1 MANRP
6 KKCTNFFGLIFMLS
20 RRLFFKTALLIA
32 ACNLKSCAQR
42 QQKNVFV
49 YLAPPQARGQKNVF
63 VLTENLNEGGVE
75 YDSPA
80 QNVSGK
86 GSFFEQ

>member
-20 RRLFFKTALLIA
+20 RRLLFKTALLIA

-49 YLAPPQARGQKNVF
+49 
-63 VLTENLNEGGVE
+63 LTQNLKEGGVE

>member
-32 ACNLKSCAQR
+32 ACNLNSCAQ
-42 QQKNVFV
+42 QQ
-49 YLAPPQARGQKNVF
+49 QKNVF
-63 VLTENLNEGGVE
+63 VLTQNLKEGGVE

-80 QNVSGK
+80 RDVAGK

>member
-32 ACNLKSCAQR
+32 ACNLNSCAQ
-42 QQKNVFV
+42 QQ
-49 YLAPPQARGQKNVF
+49 QKNVF
-63 VLTENLNEGGVE
+63 VLTQNLKEGGVE

-80 QNVSGK
+80 RDVSGK